1 MTNHC
6 YATILVL
13 TLGVYLAPA
22 HSEDSVAPEAK
33 ERAAAE
39 WVLSPVALII
49 DLARAVRKQL
59 HYSGAE
65 SLPRV
70 SLVSHAVLAAHA
82 CRDSCAR
89 VKAAYVPGE
98 GIYVENTLDPEH
110 RVFDRSILFHEL
122 VHFVQEQVGEFSDLG
137 PCGRH
142 QQEEMQAYALQN
154 AYLMAQGRGGGEF
167 LPPRSIPCS

>member
-1 MTNHC
+1 MTKNCH
-6 YATILVL
+6 AVIVAL
-13 TLGVYLAPA
+13 TLGVYFAPA
-22 HSEDSVAPEAK
+22 HSDDGAAPDAK
-33 ERAAAE
+33 QQAAAE
-39 WVLSPVALII
+39 WVLSPVALIV

-59 HYSGAE
+59 HYSGAGP
-65 SLPRV
+65 LPRV

-82 CRDSCAR
+82 CRDSCPR
-89 VKAAYVPGE
+89 VRAAYVPGE

-110 RVFDRSILFHEL
+110 RIFDRSILFHEL
-122 VHFVQEQVGEFSDLG
+122 VHFVQEQTGEFADLG

-154 AYLMAQGRGGGEF
+154 AYLLAQGRGGGEL